1 MVIREGSIPMAQ
13 SLSEISKFLSY
24 VLRHKPDAIGIELDA
39 EGWANIDDLIAKA
52 DIPLTH
58 ELLLEIVDTSD
69 KKRFAI
75 SAEGQF
81 IRANQDHSVVVDLG
95 LEPVEPPIL
104 LYHGTATRFLGSI
117 REKGLLPQNRQYVH
131 LSADREIARR
141 VGERH
146 GKPVVLTISALAL
159 YQGGHRFFK
168 AQNGVWL
175 TNEIE
180 PGSLLEASE
189 EVAEAG
195 IFPRIV

>member
-1 MVIREGSIPMAQ
+1 MAQ

-24 VLRHKPDAIGIELDA
+24 VLRHKPDAISIELDA
-39 EGWANIDDLIAKA
+39 EGWANIDELIARA

-75 SAEGQF
+75 SADGQF
-81 IRANQDHSVVVDLG
+81 IRANQGHSVVVDLG
-95 LEPVEPPIL
+95 LEPVKPPVL

-131 LSADREIARR
+131 LSADKETARR

-146 GKPVVLTISALAL
+146 GKPVILTISALAL
-159 YQGGHRFFK
+159 HQGGHRFFQ

-195 IFPRIV
+195 IFPRIA